1 MLIAEIPDDQDLE
14 FCECCARSVNQRILS
29 INCDTNDI
37 SFLGSGYPLYFV
49 YIKFSVFLLISMSVT
64 NGLYR
69 IITNSENGS
78 DCKNDDTSTVFFLIL
93 F

>member
-1 MLIAEIPDDQDLE
+1 
-14 FCECCARSVNQRILS
+14 
-29 INCDTNDI
+29 
-37 SFLGSGYPLYFV
+37 
-49 YIKFSVFLLISMSVT
+49 MSVT

-93 F
+93 FSKEIKCEQNWITKYSLGNVVSNDEVMKIQGWINFVTIFAIIFGL